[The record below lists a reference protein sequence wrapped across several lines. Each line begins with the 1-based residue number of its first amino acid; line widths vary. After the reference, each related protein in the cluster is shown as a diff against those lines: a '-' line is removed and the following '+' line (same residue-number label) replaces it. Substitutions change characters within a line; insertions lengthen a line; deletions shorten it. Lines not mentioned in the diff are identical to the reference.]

1 MSGYTT
7 GTQELMQCAKDIISV
22 DEQTQGILNQ
32 VRNTVDGVASSWQGQ
47 AATAFQT
54 LMTRFDEDARK
65 LQEAL
70 RAIAEQMSGSADI
83 YARQEE
89 EQNQSMS
96 SLTSRLAGG
105 F

>member
-1 MSGYTT
+1 MAGYTT
-7 GTQELMQCAKDIISV
+7 GTPELIQAAKDIISV
-22 DEQTQGILNQ
+22 DESVQGILGQ
-32 VRNTVDGVASSWQGQ
+32 VRSTVDGVSASWAGQ

-70 RAIAEQMSGSADI
+70 RGIAEQISGTAEI

>member
-1 MSGYTT
+1 MSGYGT
-7 GTQELMQCAKDIISV
+7 GTDELVQAAKDIVSV
-22 DEQTQGILNQ
+22 DESVQGILNQ
-32 VRNTVDGVASSWQGQ
+32 VRSTVDTVSGSWKGA
-47 AATAFQT
+47 AATAFNT